1 MRRGLEL
8 QHPQSGCTQAQ
19 TQGSA
24 LITIAATPRRALE
37 AARNNASR
45 YNWQSGFWSANRRR
59 AVRVVSDRSL
69 EVLRVIVQDY
79 VASREPVGS
88 KSIVERH
95 SFGVSAAT
103 IRNDMAMLEDE
114 ELIAAPHTSSGRVPT
129 DKGYRVFVDQ
139 LADLRPLSAAQRT
152 AIETFLGQSVDLDD
166 VLARTVRLLS
176 QLTNH
181 VALVQYPSLA
191 KSRVRHIELVP
202 LTSRRIMVVFISDS
216 GRVEQN
222 LIDLRSDVD
231 IEFIADLRA
240 RLNSALGGLG
250 LVDAATRLSA
260 FSAEFPAE
268 RSPLVAEITSSL
280 LDQIAANRQE
290 KLVMAGAANLVRTE
304 NDFTGSIYPV
314 LEAIEE
320 QVTLLKLFSEVE
332 VDRNGVAVS
341 IGRENAEFG
350 LGETSVLSSGYTA
363 SGGTVAR
370 LGVLG
375 PTRMDYSNNMAA
387 VRAVARYLT
396 RLLGEA

>member
-1 MRRGLEL
+1 M
-8 QHPQSGCTQAQ
+8 
-19 TQGSA
+19 
-24 LITIAATPRRALE
+24 
-37 AARNNASR
+37 
-45 YNWQSGFWSANRRR
+45 
-59 AVRVVSDRSL
+59 VSERSL

-103 IRNDMAMLEDE
+103 IRNDMALLEDE
-114 ELIAAPHTSSGRVPT
+114 ELIVAPHTSSGRVPT
-129 DKGYRVFVDQ
+129 DKGYRVFVNQ
-139 LADLRPLSAAQRT
+139 LADLRPLSQAQRQ

-176 QLTNH
+176 QLTNQ

-202 LTSRRIMVVFISDS
+202 LSTRRVMVVFISDS
-216 GRVEQN
+216 GRVEQS
-222 LIDLRSDVD
+222 LIDFKTDVD
-231 IEFIADLRA
+231 LEFIAELRA
-240 RLNSALGGLG
+240 RLNSVVGGLG
-250 LVDAATRLSA
+250 LADAAAALA
-260 FSAEFPAE
+260 IFPAQFPAD
-268 RSPLVAEITSSL
+268 RAPIVSQVTSSVL
-280 LDQIAANRQE
+280 EQVAANRQE

-304 NDFTGSIYPV
+304 EDFSGSIYPV

-332 VDRNGVAVS
+332 VDRNGMAVS
-341 IGRENAEFG
+341 IGRENEGFG
-350 LGETSVLSSGYTA
+350 LGETSVLSSGYTT

-396 RLLGEA
+396 RLLGEDS